1 MQLCCGLPR
10 PEQIR
15 RVTLATPEGR
25 GGRRPGRRRRAAAA
39 RHPGRGASP
48 RPAAAERHH
57 MTDPHTSMSLA
68 ATLVLTVVAL
78 VLLVGWLAA
87 VFLAAREPGGGSA

>member
-1 MQLCCGLPR
+1 
-10 PEQIR
+10 
-15 RVTLATPEGR
+15 
-25 GGRRPGRRRRAAAA
+25 
-39 RHPGRGASP
+39 
-48 RPAAAERHH
+48 

-87 VFLAAREPGGGSA
+87 VLLAAREPGRGSARPGSEDPARAGRAEAVTRRGEMPAGAHAAPPDGQPAAGGGTGKPAAGDAGPAG